1 MQQLINNA
9 LWLLNM
15 INQAVLNG
23 QHSIND
29 SLSVR
34 GEIVVLVTDVEV
46 VVVCDK
52 AACHLFVVT
61 CPTRWVI
68 LAGRHHSY
76 HDSKV

>member
-1 MQQLINNA
+1 MQQLLVNNA
-9 LWLLNM
+9 IWMLNM

-46 VVVCDK
+46 VVVCVDIQ
-52 AACHLFVVT
+52 T
-61 CPTRWVI
+61 
-68 LAGRHHSY
+68 
-76 HDSKV
+76 

>member
-23 QHSIND
+23 QHYIND

-46 VVVCDK
+46 VVVC
-52 AACHLFVVT
+52 VEIQT
-61 CPTRWVI
+61 
-68 LAGRHHSY
+68 
-76 HDSKV
+76 

>member
-1 MQQLINNA
+1 MPLPTPVATYSQLLNNA
-9 LWLLNM
+9 IWILNT

-46 VVVCDK
+46 VVVC
-52 AACHLFVVT
+52 VEIQT
-61 CPTRWVI
+61 
-68 LAGRHHSY
+68 
-76 HDSKV
+76 